1 MDDLV
6 RLLRCSLQVLYRSNN
21 TPARSGVLHVALLEH
36 GIDAHGDLSQRVLAA
51 QVVLSDDRLY
61 LPGQQ

>member
-1 MDDLV
+1 MGGLV
-6 RLLRCSLQVLYRSNN
+6 RLRHCSLPVLYRSNN
-21 TPARSGVLHVALLEH
+21 TPPRSSAVHVALLEH
-36 GIDAHGDLSQRVLAA
+36 GIDAHGDLNQRVLAA